1 MRIKTCRLLPL
12 QGITC
17 IAADLGQNNQILILE
32 HLDAHLQ
39 KFIDVSEHEIMF
51 CSREETLREVLT
63 QQGIMNGMIP
73 LMQHIRAS
81 IDLGYRVEPL
91 IAAESESD
99 RE

>member
-1 MRIKTCRLLPL
+1 M
-12 QGITC
+12 
-17 IAADLGQNNQILILE
+17 
-32 HLDAHLQ
+32 Q

-51 CSREETLREVLT
+51 SSREETLREILT

-91 IAAESESD
+91 ITVESESD
-99 RE
+99 RNSGDEETREERR